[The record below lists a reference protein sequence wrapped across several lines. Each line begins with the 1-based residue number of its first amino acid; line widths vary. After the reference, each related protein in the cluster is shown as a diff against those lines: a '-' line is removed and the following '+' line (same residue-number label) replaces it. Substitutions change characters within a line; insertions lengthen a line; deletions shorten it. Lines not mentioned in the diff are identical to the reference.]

1 MSRATWRHC
10 CVERRY
16 DLDGLGEKLSIRY
29 MDSDD
34 EFELVARDLTGAFW
48 LLQRNGWQLVAV
60 SGKRRIWSHGP
71 GARGQRVAVESY
83 YFKRAEEQGT

>member
-1 MSRATWRHC
+1 MSRAIWRHC

-16 DLDGLGEKLSIRY
+16 ASNRTGEELSIRY

-34 EFELVARDLTGAFW
+34 DFELVARDLADAFW

-60 SGKRRIWSHGP
+60 TGKRLVGGRPGP
-71 GARGQRVAVESY
+71 RLRASVESY
-83 YFKRAEEQGT
+83 YFKRAEEQAT